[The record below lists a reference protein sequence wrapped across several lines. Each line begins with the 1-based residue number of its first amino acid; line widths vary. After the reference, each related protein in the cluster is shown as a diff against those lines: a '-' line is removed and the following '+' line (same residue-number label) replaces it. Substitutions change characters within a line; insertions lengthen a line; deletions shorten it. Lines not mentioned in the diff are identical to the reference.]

1 MAGRLRAWHDEP
13 VTPDDPSDLPE
24 DRPDETRPMAAG
36 APTPEPPSGQGGSG
50 RPDPTPPYG
59 EAYGGAA
66 YGQQG
71 VGQPPSGQQP
81 YGQQS
86 AGQQQP
92 YGQTPY
98 EQPGYGQQGYGQ
110 QGYGQPVY
118 GYPAGYAAMPRVPDH
133 PKATQAMVL
142 GLVGLIDGFLCGL
155 PVLASPFAW
164 VIGAR
169 AKREIDASGGM
180 LGGRDKAMV
189 GMVTGIIGTVLLV
202 LVVLFVLFIVGVAV
216 VAPTDGTTTFDGGY

>member
-1 MAGRLRAWHDEP
+1 
-13 VTPDDPSDLPE
+13 VTPDDPINLPE
-24 DRPDETRPMAAG
+24 DYLRDRPEETRPMSAG
-36 APTPEPPSGQGGSG
+36 EQPAPEPPTGEGGGSAG
-50 RPDPTPPYG
+50 SVPPYG

-71 VGQPPSGQQP
+71 YGQQP
-81 YGQQS
+81 YGQQ
-86 AGQQQP
+86 P
-92 YGQTPY
+92 YG
-98 EQPGYGQQGYGQ
+98 QGYGQ
-110 QGYGQPVY
+110 QGYGQPGYGQPVY
-118 GYPAGYAAMPRVPDH
+118 GYPGAGYPAMPQVADH

-142 GLVGLIDGFLCGL
+142 GLVGLIGGFLCGL

-202 LVVLFVLFIVGVAV
+202 LVVLFVLFIIGIAV
-216 VAPTDGTTTFDGGY
+216 VSPTDGPTTFEGGY